1 MTFSPIRRLAFLTL
15 VAGALGLP
23 ASTSAVAAAAN
34 SCKNL
39 SQQKMAAC
47 QLKAKADL
55 KKPDKKLK
63 PGTKPLI
70 TPLDI
75 LMFVL

>member
-1 MTFSPIRRLAFLTL
+1 MTFSPSRRLAFSTL
-15 VAGALGLP
+15 VVAALALP